1 MQQYLTALLI
11 IVPKL
16 SILDLYGSSCYT
28 SGNSETWTT
37 CNRKKI
43 ATGKECKT
51 KTLPR
56 VRWDSAIH
64 KKSATRKKCNMKR
77 LLHKKGHTGKVGP
90 RTRDVYSQ
98 DPETPKC
105 LGGTRDWDPQ
115 SGTRGPK
122 ISKWNPGISIFYSF
136 NRLFYTLHFTCY
148 KTLHQFVYK
157 INLFMANIQIQPLR
171 CGVNFKELQ
180 VVT

>member
-1 MQQYLTALLI
+1 
-11 IVPKL
+11 
-16 SILDLYGSSCYT
+16 
-28 SGNSETWTT
+28 
-37 CNRKKI
+37 
-43 ATGKECKT
+43 
-51 KTLPR
+51 
-56 VRWDSAIH
+56 
-64 KKSATRKKCNMKR
+64 MKR
-77 LLHKKGHTGKVGP
+77 LLHKKGHIGKVGP
-90 RTRDVYSQ
+90 GTRDVYSQ

-157 INLFMANIQIQPLR
+157 INLFHGKYTDAAITMWCKFQRITSSYLKLSKILEKN
-171 CGVNFKELQ
+171 CEGVPIYQVKWKTLSLQ
-180 VVT
+180 HHKCTPF